1 MYTVLLPTQAH
12 TALRAEGP
20 ESRLSGS
27 ELLLPSHHS
36 AWEHGAH
43 HATSIQLTICVQRIL
58 HGCHRGF
65 SSTLECFWS
74 HDMQPVL
81 PSPRWRLFEMFRFCF
96 LSAVFILK
104 CQSFTT
110 MVACDSPESFLLK
123 VETLSVPDEL
133 PRHHLQGRCGVNGR
147 IHTFV
152 ANSAADPS
160 LLCRFSSLF
169 LLLVQTAFTTR
180 FARYWTL
187 TSLDSRLS
195 TMLLTFKVWPTMS
208 STPWERCVLLWEMK
222 ISESWRRLPTSW
234 RCWG

>member
-1 MYTVLLPTQAH
+1 MMAVLPCGMHKTLTLCRALQYYFMYTVCSPTQAH

-43 HATSIQLTICVQRIL
+43 HAMSTQLTICVQRIL

-81 PSPRWRLFEMFRFCF
+81 PSPRWRLFEVFRFCF

-104 CQSFTT
+104 CQSFTAV
-110 MVACDSPESFLLK
+110 VACDS
-123 VETLSVPDEL
+123 
-133 PRHHLQGRCGVNGR
+133 
-147 IHTFV
+147 
-152 ANSAADPS
+152 AD
-160 LLCRFSSLF
+160 
-169 LLLVQTAFTTR
+169 
-180 FARYWTL
+180 
-187 TSLDSRLS
+187 
-195 TMLLTFKVWPTMS
+195 
-208 STPWERCVLLWEMK
+208 
-222 ISESWRRLPTSW
+222 
-234 RCWG
+234 